1 MSLFKERLK
10 QIMRS
15 KSVRQ
20 IDVVAETGIPKAAI
34 SNYLAGRYEPTGERL
49 YVLADFFGVSPAWLK
64 GYSDNLNDNVINE
77 ETLDKVNSTDPALIE
92 KYNGDLDAAYAEQQ
106 RIDQINNGSLL
117 DILSNK
123 DKELL
128 NDYLKLNEL
137 GKDKAIDYVKDL
149 ASVEKYTK

>member
-1 MSLFKERLK
+1 MTVGDRIRKLRQQKKITQTELAEKVNTTK
-10 QIMRS
+10 QNIY
-15 KSVRQ
+15 KY
-20 IDVVAETGIPKAAI
+20 ETGII
-34 SNYLAGRYEPTGERL
+34 SNIPYDKLELIAEALGT
-49 YVLADFFGVSPAWLK
+49 SPQHLLGWDDMEAQ
-64 GYSDNLNDNVINE
+64 I
-77 ETLDKVNSTDPALIE
+77 DKYNSTDPDLIE

-106 RIDQINNGSLL
+106 RIDQANTGSFLEC
-117 DILSNK
+117 LSNK